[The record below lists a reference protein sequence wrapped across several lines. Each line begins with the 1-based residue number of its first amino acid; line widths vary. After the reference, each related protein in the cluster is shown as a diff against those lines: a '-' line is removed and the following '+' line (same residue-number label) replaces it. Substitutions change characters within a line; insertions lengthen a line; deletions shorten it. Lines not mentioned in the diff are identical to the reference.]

1 MNDPAHTEIWL
12 FASFREQLRLED
24 PFLCKPR
31 NRRVF
36 AAKAAAGSIAAAVA
50 VDPEAEAWRPGRE
63 DECFVPCCG
72 RLVKAFL
79 FRCRS
84 RCETFIPVR
93 ELSSRRL
100 EQRASHLHMNPFQVL
115 YSVHNMCGK
124 IQQRAMPAYAL
135 GVLAKIAAG

>member
-1 MNDPAHTEIWL
+1 MIV
-12 FASFREQLRLED
+12 REL
-24 PFLCKPR
+24 PR
-31 NRRVF
+31 
-36 AAKAAAGSIAAAVA
+36 AAKARRPLFVQAPESKGLCSKSYRRQRCNQASLQSGVA

-115 YSVHNMCGK
+115 YSVHDMCGK
-124 IQQRAMPAYAL
+124 MQQRAMPAYAL